1 MNAVHKIN
9 GLFVLTYQ
17 IERIIRYIRIRLK
30 TPSYNT
36 CQPRDVVPHWNS
48 VLCVLRNPSCGQC
61 VNINP
66 WLSSPFQAIP
76 YCKISTNAR
85 NHKIKRQHFACV
97 WTMCGQ
103 LFIAVLQW
111 RYPPSLILRFQWHKV
126 PILLHLQAHPISCQ
140 QATMSAF
147 PFHPHE
153 SILPALSPDYASLVC
168 PHAQSYW
175 TWEYLFL
182 SIQLNWRCNTPC
194 SSLRAFILFP
204 NNNIF
209 YYFSRCPNLR
219 FPNSHQSQHHC
230 VWLFQPLEAFLS
242 AFLLLVMTYLFPLRF
257 LLLIL

>member
-9 GLFVLTYQ
+9 GLDILTYQ

-48 VLCVLRNPSCGQC
+48 VLCVLRNP
-61 VNINP
+61 IM
-66 WLSSPFQAIP
+66 
-76 YCKISTNAR
+76 
-85 NHKIKRQHFACV
+85 

-140 QATMSAF
+140 QATMLAF